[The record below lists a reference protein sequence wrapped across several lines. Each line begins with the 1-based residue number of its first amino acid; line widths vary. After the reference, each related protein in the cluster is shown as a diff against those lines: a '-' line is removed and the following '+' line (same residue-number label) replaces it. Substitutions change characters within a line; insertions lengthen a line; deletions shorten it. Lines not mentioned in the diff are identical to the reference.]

1 VFEGGPGNDH
11 LDCTGCSLATG
22 GGTFLG
28 GSGADSIGAMA
39 GGRFEGGPGADVVDD
54 FVSGVCV
61 SASGCQA

>member
-1 VFEGGPGNDH
+1 MSEQTTAVAPAVTDYQLHIGGQWH
-11 LDCTGCSLATG
+11 SAQ
-22 GGTFLG
+22 
-28 GSGADSIGAMA
+28 A